1 MKAPQISGWRARK
14 KPVNPFFPH
23 WITLDSF
30 RPQIIMNNETELPKT
45 EHKDPPKNIRAI
57 ISHLGPGL
65 IIAAAIVGAGELIAT
80 TKTGADAGFS
90 LLWLIIIGCL
100 IKVFVQIELGRYTV
114 ISGKKTI
121 EALNEIPG
129 PRKRVNWIV
138 WYWLVMF
145 TVAIA
150 QLGGVIGGVGQSLAI
165 MFPLTEAGAEYNTFQ
180 EHKIRGEVNEAL
192 EKQQLRSTSEN
203 PAKEIIFPAADD
215 PVVSGE
221 NKVPERLVKS
231 RDDIYWAFI
240 VSIITAFILVM
251 GRYRLIQ
258 YISVALVL
266 TFTLM
271 TVINFIQLQSLPG
284 WRVSMD
290 EFISGLKFGLPE
302 TVKGNSALATALAT
316 FGIIGVGATELIQ
329 YPYWCLEKG
338 YARWTGP
345 REDSKEW
352 ADRATGWLRVLHLDA
367 WVSASIYT
375 FTTCIFYLLGAAVL
389 GRTGLSPA
397 GTGMIRTLS
406 EIFNPVFGETSK
418 VIFIFGSVAVL
429 YSTFFVA
436 IAGHA
441 RTSAD
446 ALTVFKLSRGGEK
459 AFAFWTK
466 IFCVLFAMLGF
477 LFYAVL
483 RAPVALVL
491 AGGMMQATMLPFLGF
506 AALYYRYRRSDPRL
520 STNLVWDAFLW
531 VSVAGLLVAGI
542 WAVTSRL

>member
-1 MKAPQISGWRARK
+1 MDTGTPKNQYK
-14 KPVNPFFPH
+14 K
-23 WITLDSF
+23 
-30 RPQIIMNNETELPKT
+30 
-45 EHKDPPKNIRAI
+45 PPKNFRETIKY
-57 ISHLGPGL
+57 LGPGL

-100 IKVFVQIELGRYTV
+100 IKVFVQIELGRFTI

-145 TVAIA
+145 VVAIA

-165 MFPLTEAGAEYNTFQ
+165 MFPLTEAGAEFNTFQ
-180 EHKIRGEVNEAL
+180 EKQIRREVDEAL
-192 EKQQLRSTSEN
+192 KNQKQESSI
-203 PAKEIIFPAADD
+203 P
-215 PVVSGE
+215 GE
-221 NKVPERLVKS
+221 NKNDELSPLAPTASENNNVPERMRKS
-231 RDDIYWAFI
+231 SDDIYWAFI
-240 VSIITAFILVM
+240 VSLLTAIILLM
-251 GRYRLIQ
+251 GRYRVIQ
-258 YISVALVL
+258 YVSAALVL

-271 TVINFIQLQSLPG
+271 TIINFIQLQSLPG

-290 EFISGLKFGLPE
+290 DFVSGLKFGLP
-302 TVKGNSALATALAT
+302 TSLQGGSALATALAT

-345 REDSKEW
+345 RENSNEW
-352 ADRATGWLRVLHLDA
+352 AERAAGWLRVLNWDA
-367 WVSASIYT
+367 WISASIYT

-406 EIFNPVFGETSK
+406 EIFNPVFGETTQI
-418 VIFIFGSVAVL
+418 IFIFGSVVVL

-446 ALTVFKLSRGGEK
+446 ALTVFKLSKGGDA
-459 AFAFWTK
+459 AFSFWIK
-466 IFCVLFAMLGF
+466 IFCVLFSLLGF

-491 AGGMMQATMLPFLGF
+491 AGGLMQSTMLPVLGF
-506 AALYYRYRRSDPRL
+506 AALYYRYKRSDPRL
-520 STNLVWDAFLW
+520 PSTWLRDALLW
-531 VSVAGLLVAGI
+531 ISVVGLLVAGI
-542 WAVTSRL
+542 WAVTSWL

>member
-1 MKAPQISGWRARK
+1 METGIPETQLK
-14 KPVNPFFPH
+14 K
-23 WITLDSF
+23 
-30 RPQIIMNNETELPKT
+30 
-45 EHKDPPKNIRAI
+45 PPKNFRETIRY
-57 ISHLGPGL
+57 LGPGL

-80 TKTGADAGFS
+80 TKTGADAGFT

-100 IKVFVQIELGRYTV
+100 VKVFVQIELGRFTV

-145 TVAIA
+145 VVAIA

-165 MFPLTEAGAEYNTFQ
+165 MFPLTETGIEANSFQ
-180 EHKIRGEVNEAL
+180 EKQIREEVEEAL
-192 EKQQLRSTSEN
+192 KKRSLLNSGTAAAKQSASEPGKTIN
-203 PAKEIIFPAADD
+203 PQNGSARA
-215 PVVSGE
+215 E
-221 NKVPERLVKS
+221 NRLKTS

-240 VSIITAFILVM
+240 ISLATAVILLL

-258 YISVALVL
+258 YVSTALVL
-266 TFTLM
+266 VFTLM
-271 TVINFIQLQSLPG
+271 IIINFLQLQSLPD
-284 WRVSMD
+284 WRVSTD
-290 EFISGLKFGLPE
+290 EFISGLKFALPE
-302 TVKGNSALATALAT
+302 AVQGSSALATALAA

-345 REDSKEW
+345 SEESSEW
-352 ADRATGWLRVLHLDA
+352 VERASGWLKVLNWDA
-367 WVSASIYT
+367 WISASIYT

-406 EIFNPVFGETSK
+406 EIFNPVFGETAQ
-418 VIFIFGSVAVL
+418 VIFIFGAVAVL
-429 YSTFFVA
+429 FSTFFVA

-446 ALTVFKLSRGGEK
+446 ALTVFRLSKGGEA
-459 AFAFWTK
+459 AFSFWIK
-466 IFCVLFAMLGF
+466 IFCVLFSMLGF

-491 AGGMMQATMLPFLGF
+491 AGGMMQATMLPVLGY
-506 AALYYRYRRSDPRL
+506 AALYYRYKRNDSRL
-520 STNLVWDAFLW
+520 PSSWVRDALLW
-531 VSVAGLLVAGI
+531 ISVAGLLVAGI

>member
-1 MKAPQISGWRARK
+1 MENS
-14 KPVNPFFPH
+14 
-23 WITLDSF
+23 T
-30 RPQIIMNNETELPKT
+30 PKT
-45 EHKDPPKNIRAI
+45 EHRNPPKNFWGIV
-57 ISHLGPGL
+57 SYLGPGL

-90 LLWLIIIGCL
+90 LLWIIIIGCL
-100 IKVFVQIELGRYTV
+100 IKVFVQIELGRFTV

-145 TVAIA
+145 IVAIA

-165 MFPLTEAGAEYNTFQ
+165 MFPLTEAGEEYNTFQ
-180 EHKIRGEVNEAL
+180 AKKIRLEVNAAL
-192 EKQQLRSTSEN
+192 EQQDKTGILPEDPPGKKLRNSPEN
-203 PAKEIIFPAADD
+203 QAA
-215 PVVSGE
+215 SKKNGL
-221 NKVPERLVKS
+221 PERLAKS
-231 RDDIYWAFI
+231 SDDIYWAFI
-240 VSIITAFILVM
+240 ISVLTAFILVM

-271 TVINFIQLQSLPG
+271 TIINFLQLQSLPD
-284 WRVSMD
+284 WRVSID
-290 EFISGLKFGLPE
+290 EFMSGLKFGLPE
-302 TVKGNSALATALAT
+302 AVQGRSALATALAT

-345 REDSKEW
+345 REENSEW
-352 ADRATGWLRVLHLDA
+352 VERASGWLKVLRWDA
-367 WVSASIYT
+367 WLSAAIYT

-397 GTGMIRTLS
+397 GTEMIRTLS
-406 EIFNPVFGETSK
+406 EIFNPVFGETSQ

-429 YSTFFVA
+429 YSTFFVS

-446 ALTVFKLSRGGEK
+446 AMTVFRFSKGGEK
-459 AFAFWTK
+459 PFRFWTK

-491 AGGMMQATMLPFLGF
+491 AGGMMQSTMLPFLGF
-506 AALYYRYRRSDPRL
+506 AALYYRYKHSDPRL
-520 STNLVWDAFLW
+520 PSSRFRDILLW
-531 VSVAGLLVAGI
+531 ISVAGLLVAGI

>member
-1 MKAPQISGWRARK
+1 MENS
-14 KPVNPFFPH
+14 
-23 WITLDSF
+23 T
-30 RPQIIMNNETELPKT
+30 PKT
-45 EHKDPPKNIRAI
+45 EYRNPPKSFWGIV
-57 ISHLGPGL
+57 SYLGPGL

-100 IKVFVQIELGRYTV
+100 IKVFVQIELGRFTL

-145 TVAIA
+145 IVAIA

-180 EHKIRGEVNEAL
+180 AKKIRLEVNAAL
-192 EKQQLRSTSEN
+192 EQQKRSVILPEKSPGDGLQKSPGSQA
-203 PAKEIIFPAADD
+203 PAPKPSI
-215 PVVSGE
+215 
-221 NKVPERLVKS
+221 PERLAKS
-231 RDDIYWAFI
+231 RDDVYWALI
-240 VSIITAFILVM
+240 ISVITAFILVM

-266 TFTLM
+266 TLTLM
-271 TVINFIQLQSLPG
+271 TIINFLQLQSLPD
-284 WRVSMD
+284 WRVSVD
-290 EFISGLKFGLPE
+290 EFMSGLKFGLPE
-302 TVKGNSALATALAT
+302 AVQGRSALATALAT

-345 REDSKEW
+345 REETSEW
-352 ADRATGWLRVLHLDA
+352 VERASGWLKVLNWDA
-367 WVSASIYT
+367 WLSASIYT

-406 EIFNPVFGETSK
+406 EIFNPVFGETSQ
-418 VIFIFGSVAVL
+418 VIFIFGAVAVL

-459 AFAFWTK
+459 AFALWTK
-466 IFCVLFAMLGF
+466 IFCVIFAMLGF

-506 AALYYRYRRSDPRL
+506 AALYYRYKRSDPRL
-520 STNLVWDAFLW
+520 PSSRFRDVLLW

>member
-1 MKAPQISGWRARK
+1 MDMESKTPVNHHK
-14 KPVNPFFPH
+14 KPPGNLREIVGY
-23 WITLDSF
+23 
-30 RPQIIMNNETELPKT
+30 
-45 EHKDPPKNIRAI
+45 
-57 ISHLGPGL
+57 LGPGL

-100 IKVFVQIELGRYTV
+100 VKVFVQIELGRFTV

-138 WYWLVMF
+138 WYWLIMF
-145 TVAIA
+145 IVAIA

-165 MFPLTEAGAEYNTFQ
+165 LYPLTEAGVEYNAVQ
-180 EHKIRGEVNEAL
+180 ERQIRLEVDEAL
-192 EKQQLRSTSEN
+192 RGRGYGDITEPPAEGEALSAEN
-203 PAKEIIFPAADD
+203 QDPQDSFKPDIPPRLAK
-215 PVVSGE
+215 S
-221 NKVPERLVKS
+221 N
-231 RDDIYWAFI
+231 DDIYWAFI
-240 VSIITAFILVM
+240 VSLITAFILIM
-251 GRYRLIQ
+251 GRYKFIQ
-258 YISVALVL
+258 YVSAALVL

-271 TVINFIQLQSLPG
+271 TIINFMQLQSLPA

-290 EFISGLKFGLPE
+290 EFMSGLKFGLPQA
-302 TVKGNSALATALAT
+302 VQGNSALATALAT

-338 YARWTGP
+338 YARWTGV
-345 REDSKEW
+345 RENTDEW
-352 ADRATGWLRVLHLDA
+352 VSRATGWIRVLQWDA
-367 WVSASIYT
+367 WISAMIYT

-406 EIFNPVFGETSK
+406 EIFNPVFGETAQ
-418 VIFIFGSVAVL
+418 VVFIFGAIAVL

-446 ALTVFKLSRGGEK
+446 AMTVFKLSKGGDQ
-459 AFAFWTK
+459 AFSYWTK
-466 IFCVLFAMLGF
+466 IFCVLFSMLGF

-491 AGGMMQATMLPFLGF
+491 AGGMMQSTMLPLLGF
-506 AALYYRYRRSDPRL
+506 AALYYRYRRNDPRL
-520 STNLVWDAFLW
+520 PRSRFRDFLLW
-531 VSVAGLLVAGI
+531 VSFAGLLIAGI
-542 WAVTSRL
+542 WAVTSRI

>member
-1 MKAPQISGWRARK
+1 
-14 KPVNPFFPH
+14 
-23 WITLDSF
+23 
-30 RPQIIMNNETELPKT
+30 MNKETELPKT
-45 EHKDPPKNIRAI
+45 EHKNPPKNFRAI

-138 WYWLVMF
+138 WYWLIMF

-165 MFPLTEAGAEYNTFQ
+165 IFPLTEAGAEYNTFQ
-180 EHKIRGEVNEAL
+180 EHKIRGEVSEAL
-192 EKQQLRSTSEN
+192 KKQQYSSTSEN
-203 PAKEIIFPAADD
+203 PAKEIIFPAVDD

-221 NKVPERLVKS
+221 NKIPERLVKS

-418 VIFIFGSVAVL
+418 VIFIFGSIAVL

-459 AFAFWTK
+459 AFTFWTK

>member
-1 MKAPQISGWRARK
+1 MK
-14 KPVNPFFPH
+14 
-23 WITLDSF
+23 
-30 RPQIIMNNETELPKT
+30 KT
-45 EHKDPPKNIRAI
+45 EKTGSLKNPPRKFLTFV
-57 ISHLGPGL
+57 SHLGPGL

-100 IKVFVQIELGRYTV
+100 VKVFVQIELGSYTV
-114 ISGKKTI
+114 VSGKKTI
-121 EALNEIPG
+121 EALNSIPG

-165 MFPLTEAGAEYNTFQ
+165 MFPLTESGSRF
-180 EHKIRGEVNEAL
+180 NEAQEAAIRQEVDQALL
-192 EKQQLRSTSEN
+192 ERRAEEGLGLAAAQHIDSSEGSRR
-203 PAKEIIFPAADD
+203 FPADI
-215 PVVSGE
+215 P
-221 NKVPERLVKS
+221 PIQERS
-231 RDDIYWAFI
+231 SDDIYWAFI
-240 VSIITAFILVM
+240 VSLLTAVILLM

-258 YISVALVL
+258 YLSTALVL
-266 TFTLM
+266 AFTLM
-271 TVINFIQLQSLPG
+271 TVINFVQLQSLPD
-284 WRVSMD
+284 WRVGVD
-290 EFISGLKFGLPE
+290 EFVSGLKFGLPE
-302 TVKGNSALATALAT
+302 AVQGNSALATALAT

-345 REDSKEW
+345 RDDSEEW
-352 ADRATGWLRVLHLDA
+352 VKRASGWLRVMNWDA
-367 WVSASIYT
+367 WLSASIYT

-406 EIFNPVFGETSK
+406 EIFNPVFGETTQ
-418 VIFIFGSVAVL
+418 VVFIFGAIAVL

-446 ALTVFKLSRGGEK
+446 AMTVFKLSRGGPA
-459 AFAFWTK
+459 AFSFWTK
-466 IFCVLFAMLGF
+466 FFCVLFSFLGF

-491 AGGMMQATMLPFLGF
+491 AGGMMQATMLPILGF
-506 AALYYRYRRSDPRL
+506 AALYYRYRRNDPRL
-520 STNLVWDAFLW
+520 PSSKIKDILLW
-531 VSVAGLLVAGI
+531 VSVSGLLAAGV
-542 WAVTSRL
+542 WAVASRL

>member
-1 MKAPQISGWRARK
+1 MEKPEHTNGHKNPPRK
-14 KPVNPFFPH
+14 FLTVL
-23 WITLDSF
+23 T
-30 RPQIIMNNETELPKT
+30 
-45 EHKDPPKNIRAI
+45 
-57 ISHLGPGL
+57 HLGPGL

-100 IKVFVQIELGRYTV
+100 VKVFVQIELGRYTI

-121 EALNEIPG
+121 EALNSIPG

-165 MFPLTEAGAEYNTFQ
+165 MFPLTESGISFNESQ
-180 EHKIRGEVNEAL
+180 EAAIRSEVNEAL
-192 EKQQLRSTSEN
+192 RYRKSGAVPEPTGESRTDSGDDSGQAPGQGK
-203 PAKEIIFPAADD
+203 PD
-215 PVVSGE
+215 PV
-221 NKVPERLVKS
+221 KS
-231 RDDIYWAFI
+231 NDDIYWAFI
-240 VSIITAFILVM
+240 VSLLTAVILVM
-251 GRYRLIQ
+251 GRYRMIQ
-258 YISVALVL
+258 YISTALVL
-266 TFTLM
+266 AFTLM
-271 TVINFIQLQSLPG
+271 TVINFVQLQSLPD
-284 WRVSMD
+284 WRVGMD
-290 EFISGLKFGLPE
+290 DFVSGLKFGLPE
-302 TVKGNSALATALAT
+302 ALQGNAALATALAT

-345 REDSKEW
+345 RDNSREW
-352 ADRATGWLRVLHLDA
+352 AERAAGWLRIMNWDA
-367 WVSASIYT
+367 WVSAAIYT

-406 EIFNPVFGETSK
+406 EIFNPVFGETTQI
-418 VIFIFGSVAVL
+418 VFIFGAISVL

-446 ALTVFKLSRGGEK
+446 AMTVFKLSRGGTA
-459 AFAFWTK
+459 AFSFWTK
-466 IFCVLFAMLGF
+466 FFCVLFSLLGF

-491 AGGMMQATMLPFLGF
+491 AGGMMQATMLPLLGF
-506 AALYYRYRRSDPRL
+506 AALYYRYRRNDPRL
-520 STNLVWDAFLW
+520 PASRIKDTLLW
-531 VSVAGLLVAGI
+531 VSVAGLLAAGV
-542 WAVTSRL
+542 WAVVSRLT